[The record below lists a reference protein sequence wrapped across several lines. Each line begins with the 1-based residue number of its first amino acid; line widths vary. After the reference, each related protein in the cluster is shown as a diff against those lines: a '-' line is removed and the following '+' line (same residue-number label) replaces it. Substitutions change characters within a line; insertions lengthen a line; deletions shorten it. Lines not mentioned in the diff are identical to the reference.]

1 MCVGGIMD
9 YFEKFNEF
17 ILAYRFKILG
27 FLVVLIIGWQLA
39 KYVVRLLEKSLLK
52 SKLDVSIHGFILT
65 LSGFFLKLIV
75 IITAAT
81 IIDVPMTTFIAMLS
95 AAGLA
100 VGLALKDSL
109 SNFAAGILLLIFRPF
124 GVGDY
129 IQTSDVSGTVLSI
142 EMLYTSMNTIDNKRV
157 MVPNGHL
164 ATSHITNYSVEPYRR
179 IDKVYSVAY
188 GTDVLKVK
196 EVLMG
201 IVLKNEMIL
210 DERGVILGVINHGDS
225 SVDFDLKVWVKRE
238 DYFTVLYMLNEDV
251 IVEFEKNDIEIP
263 YPTRD
268 VTVTMNKADSETFE
282 NRLES

>member
-1 MCVGGIMD
+1 MIG
-9 YFEKFNEF
+9 
-17 ILAYRFKILG
+17 AYGFKILG

>member
-1 MCVGGIMD
+1 MD
-9 YFEKFNEF
+9 FFEKLNSM
-17 ILAYRFKILG
+17 IGAYGFKILG
-27 FLVVLIIGWQLA
+27 FLVVLVIGWQLA

-65 LSGFFLKLIV
+65 LSGFFLKLVV

-268 VTVTMNKADSETFE
+268 VTVTMNKTDSETLE
-282 NRLES
+282 NRLEG

>member
-1 MCVGGIMD
+1 MD
-9 YFEKFNEF
+9 LFEKLNE
-17 ILAYRFKILG
+17 IIIENGFKILG

-129 IQTSDVSGTVLSI
+129 IQTSEVSGTVLSI

-164 ATSHITNYSVEPYRR
+164 ATSHITNYNVEPYRR
-179 IDKVYSVAY
+179 IDKIYSVAY

-238 DYFTVLYMLNEDV
+238 DYFTVLYALNEGV

-263 YPTRD
+263 YPARD
-268 VTVTMNKADSETFE
+268 VTVTMNKTDSETLVK
-282 NRLES
+282 NLED

>member
-1 MCVGGIMD
+1 MD
-9 YFEKFNEF
+9 FLEKFNE
-17 ILAYRFKILG
+17 IIIAYRFKVLG

-39 KYVVRLLEKSLLK
+39 KYVVRLLEKSLMK
-52 SKLDVSIHGFILT
+52 SKLDVSVHGFILT

-81 IIDVPMTTFIAMLS
+81 IIDVPMMTFIAMLS

-100 VGLALKDSL
+100 IGLALKDSL

-124 GVGDY
+124 GVGDF

-142 EMLYTSMNTIDNKRV
+142 QMLYTAMNTIDNKRV

-164 ATSHITNYSVEPYRR
+164 ATSHITNYSIEPYRR
-179 IDKVYSVAY
+179 IDKVYSVPY
-188 GTDVLKVK
+188 GTDVLRVK

-225 SVDFDLKVWVKRE
+225 SIDFDLKVWVKRE
-238 DYFTVLYMLNEDV
+238 DYFTVLYALNEDV
-251 IVEFEKNDIEIP
+251 ITEFEKNDIEIP

-268 VTVTMNKADSETFE
+268 VMVTMNKTDSDNVQNVLPE
-282 NRLES
+282 

>member
-1 MCVGGIMD
+1 MD
-9 YFEKFNEF
+9 FFEKFNEI
-17 ILAYRFKILG
+17 ILAYRFKVLG

-39 KYVVRLLEKSLLK
+39 KYVVRLLEKSLMK
-52 SKLDVSIHGFILT
+52 SKLDVSVHGFILT

-142 EMLYTSMNTIDNKRV
+142 QMLYTAMNTIDNKRV

-164 ATSHITNYSVEPYRR
+164 ATSHITNYSIEPYRR

-188 GTDVLKVK
+188 GTNVLKVK

-225 SVDFDLKVWVKRE
+225 SIDFDLKVWVKRE
-238 DYFTVLYMLNEDV
+238 DYFTVLYALNEDV
-251 IVEFEKNDIEIP
+251 ITEFEKNDIEIP

-268 VTVTMNKADSETFE
+268 VMVTMNKTDSDNVQNVLPE
-282 NRLES
+282 

>member
-9 YFEKFNEF
+9 YFEKFYEF

-142 EMLYTSMNTIDNKRV
+142 EILYTSMNTIDNKRV

>member
-1 MCVGGIMD
+1 MD
-9 YFEKFNEF
+9 YFEKFYEF

-142 EMLYTSMNTIDNKRV
+142 EILYTSMNTIDNKRV

>member
-1 MCVGGIMD
+1 MD
-9 YFEKFNEF
+9 FFEKLNGM
-17 ILAYRFKILG
+17 IGAYGFKILG
-27 FLVVLIIGWQLA
+27 FLVVLVIGWQLA
-39 KYVVRLLEKSLLK
+39 KYVVRLLEKSLMK
-52 SKLDVSIHGFILT
+52 SKLDVSVHGFILT

-238 DYFTVLYMLNEDV
+238 DYFTVLYALNEDV

-268 VTVTMNKADSETFE
+268 VTVTMNKTDSET
-282 NRLES
+282 LEKPLEG

>member
-9 YFEKFNEF
+9 YFEKFYEF

-39 KYVVRLLEKSLLK
+39 KYVVRLLEKYLLK
-52 SKLDVSIHGFILT
+52 SKLDVSIHGLILT

-142 EMLYTSMNTIDNKRV
+142 EILYTSMNTIDNKRV

>member
-1 MCVGGIMD
+1 MD
-9 YFEKFNEF
+9 FFEKLNSM
-17 ILAYRFKILG
+17 IGAYGFKILG
-27 FLVVLIIGWQLA
+27 FLVVLVIGWQLA

-238 DYFTVLYMLNEDV
+238 DYFTVLYALNEDV
-251 IVEFEKNDIEIP
+251 IMEFEKNDIEIP

>member
-1 MCVGGIMD
+1 MYYGGIMD
-9 YFEKFNEF
+9 FLEKFNE
-17 ILAYRFKILG
+17 IIIAYRFKVLG

-39 KYVVRLLEKSLLK
+39 KYVVRLLEKSLMK
-52 SKLDVSIHGFILT
+52 SKLDVSVHGFILT

-100 VGLALKDSL
+100 IGLALKDSL

-124 GVGDY
+124 GVGDF

-142 EMLYTSMNTIDNKRV
+142 QMLYTAMNTIDNKRV

-164 ATSHITNYSVEPYRR
+164 ATSHITNYSIEPYRR
-179 IDKVYSVAY
+179 IDKVYSVPY
-188 GTDVLKVK
+188 GTDVLRVK

-225 SVDFDLKVWVKRE
+225 SIDFDLKVWVKRE
-238 DYFTVLYMLNEDV
+238 DYFTVLYALNEDV
-251 IVEFEKNDIEIP
+251 ITEFEKNDIEIP

-268 VTVTMNKADSETFE
+268 VMVTMNKTDSDNVQNVLPE
-282 NRLES
+282 

>member
-1 MCVGGIMD
+1 MD
-9 YFEKFNEF
+9 FFEKLNSM
-17 ILAYRFKILG
+17 IGAYGFKILG
-27 FLVVLIIGWQLA
+27 FLVVLVIGWQLA

>member
-1 MCVGGIMD
+1 MD
-9 YFEKFNEF
+9 FFEKLNSM
-17 ILAYRFKILG
+17 IGAYGFKILG
-27 FLVVLIIGWQLA
+27 FLVVLVIGWQLA

-268 VTVTMNKADSETFE
+268 VTVTMNKADSVTFE